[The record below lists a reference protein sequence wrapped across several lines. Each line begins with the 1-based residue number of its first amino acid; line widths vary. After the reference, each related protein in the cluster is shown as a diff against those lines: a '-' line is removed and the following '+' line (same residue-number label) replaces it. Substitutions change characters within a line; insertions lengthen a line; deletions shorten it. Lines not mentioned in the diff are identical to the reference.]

1 MQRNNIFL
9 GGNASCLLKYSNT
22 LFCEA
27 WLSDIQLPL
36 DFIFFPTRHLYTR
49 SIREDDELVVVTDP
63 YNMVEIDQVG
73 FVCSNKAE
81 LIQHVLEMFQCL
93 ARDKRSFV
101 DQVDDRVVA
110 VCFEAEDFVY
120 HKKENPLTRRHRQ
133 AEIFNVSFVDVHGEI
148 VKEHFALLE
157 TLAFREMP
165 FHRVA
170 EFIRINGFQQVVQRT
185 EPYRLDGVLVMG
197 RGENDIEIGIVGEQ
211 QEVES
216 VLMGHFHVEENKV
229 WLKEFQHFFGFF
241 YRCGSSYLRDF
252 GRETDDKLVQ
262 NITGSWL
269 VVDDQRF
276 YHSGY
281 SVKIPCEWQL
291 TRLRF
296 FHKV

>member
-1 MQRNNIFL
+1 
-9 GGNASCLLKYSNT
+9 
-22 LFCEA
+22 
-27 WLSDIQLPL
+27 
-36 DFIFFPTRHLYTR
+36 
-49 SIREDDELVVVTDP
+49 
-63 YNMVEIDQVG
+63 
-73 FVCSNKAE
+73 
-81 LIQHVLEMFQCL
+81 
-93 ARDKRSFV
+93 
-101 DQVDDRVVA
+101 
-110 VCFEAEDFVY
+110 
-120 HKKENPLTRRHRQ
+120 
-133 AEIFNVSFVDVHGEI
+133 
-148 VKEHFALLE
+148 
-157 TLAFREMP
+157 MP

-185 EPYRLDGVLVMG
+185 EPYCLDGVLVMC

-229 WLKEFQHFFGFF
+229 WLKKFQHFLGFF
-241 YRCGSSYLRDF
+241 YRCGSSYLGNF
-252 GRETDDKLVQ
+252 GREADDKLVQ